1 MLSYQEIEIF
11 ILILVTL
18 IYAMFDVFNKRN
30 VPNIFVYATIGLGVA
45 LALIA
50 NSGLN
55 LVICFSIAA
64 TVGLLGYLFYRSG
77 LLGGGDVLEFVFI
90 ALVMPTQIPP
100 FFSNAYQ
107 WNIPFILSVMIAA
120 GYTSLLFIPIYYM
133 GIKKPQKNVQ
143 KSGEKRKLKSG
154 IMLFAAYLI
163 FIIAIKYAY
172 GISILG
178 AALILLLAISS
189 VIIMVYERR
198 IYLGMVEFI
207 YPSGLE
213 DGDMIATNLMDRKDI
228 AYFNKRS
235 KFGRLASNKLISE
248 IKGIKKKIPVYRDS
262 VPFSLFIFFGVVI
275 SLLFGN
281 LILTIIG
288 L

>member
-11 ILILVTL
+11 VLVLVTL

-45 LALIA
+45 LALVA
-50 NSGLN
+50 NSGL
-55 LVICFSIAA
+55 LLAIDLSIAA
-64 TVGLLGYLFYRSG
+64 AVGLLGYLFYRSG

-90 ALVMPTQIPP
+90 ALVLPAQIPP
-100 FFSNAYQ
+100 FYSNVYQ

-120 GYTSLLFIPIYYM
+120 GYTSLLFIPIYYI
-133 GIKKPQKNVQ
+133 GVKKPPKDVR
-143 KSGEKRKLKSG
+143 KSGSKNLRSG
-154 IMLFAAYLI
+154 AMLFAAYLI
-163 FIIAIKYAY
+163 FILAIKYAY
-172 GISILG
+172 GISLLG
-178 AALILLLAISS
+178 VILILLLAISS

-198 IYLGMVEFI
+198 IYLGMVDFI
-207 YPSGLE
+207 YPSKLE
-213 DGDMIATNLMDRKDI
+213 DGDMIATNLMDKKDI
-228 AYFNKRS
+228 AYFSKRT
-235 KFGRLASNKLISE
+235 KFGRLASKRLISE
-248 IKGIKKKIPVYRDS
+248 IKGIKKRIPVYRDS
-262 VPFSLFIFFGVVI
+262 VPFSFFIFFGVII